1 MGGGRG
7 DGGDVDWEAIGA
19 GGWPDNTAFAALPA
33 DRRAEVVESALDWA
47 SPRVESAPAAARRVA
62 ETALHLLDSHGL
74 DEPLLRARSGL
85 LVGVAA
91 TRTGDSHEA
100 VLHFEEILHAPR
112 TPGTEWVRLAALV
125 NCGAQLSDSDPD
137 RAFALLDEAFDEA
150 LSSGAAA
157 DAANVAVTL
166 GSLHR
171 REGRVEKARQVYETG
186 LRILA
191 DGTWTAPE
199 TGTPD
204 NMSVLACLHG
214 NLGNLLTDD
223 LERHREAVRH
233 FARAEVCFQAA
244 GDTEKA
250 DQRYFHLVCAHLA
263 AGDFDQALTLFV
275 QGQGRSG
282 DDAFRQVLGEGRWTQ
297 APAEQLPAWEAAF
310 TATLEK
316 QDTAVT
322 AEGRALLLAARV
334 HVRARLDDPV
344 AALALLR
351 DGDFTA
357 MPGGVLRRLFQTT
370 VIELA
375 ESSGCGGAQWALS
388 WLHDTTDLV
397 NWGGVKA
404 AFLAERATA
413 ALLERA
419 RDAAAGTPGA
429 PELPV
434 PPGVGAAPEDVPAWL
449 GPVEP
454 GVRAHYRRLRRRHPS
469 REELKKEI
477 RASFGLGLTATESEA
492 RSSQVRLRTA
502 LRAADLLG
510 DPWWAVRCRTN
521 LAIVVSVQGGSTPED
536 RLREARTLL
545 DEAREWAD
553 GLPREQ
559 QRVSLTLATVL
570 KENSAGNESA
580 LIEEAITVGR
590 EAMDLAER
598 HGFRDTLPDA
608 ALTLG
613 NALSEY
619 TEAGVGQ
626 LHEARRVL
634 ERGLE
639 VIAEGPDE
647 SAEGPGAQEAS
658 LLNSL
663 GKTLVT
669 LARRERRPERATEAA
684 GCFRRALT
692 IRERLD
698 DRRRELLTATNLLG
712 TVIGFAKR
720 PLGEAPA
727 AEVRALVDRVRLL
740 APQVDGPALVG
751 GALTNAATA
760 LDVLGLG
767 EQALRTSLEAVDIL
781 RGAGQPRWLTDS
793 LFNAAERYVGR
804 EDLAAALE
812 LLDEA
817 LDEVEALRVR
827 QAPAR
832 YKAEVTRGSLEIR
845 GLHATVLRRLGRS
858 PEERWWASDRH
869 TGRALTAARTTAPP
883 PRADLVRELG
893 ARLPHDVLLLH
904 IHIDDTRHLACF
916 VLRNGPDGVR
926 VEDGARRIP
935 LAEVARATGGSA
947 SATEIRLH
955 RLTSHTPDE
964 LRALLTWLGDRFL
977 GPVLDATDS
986 RGLTRIAVTA
996 ADLNWVPW
1004 HAVPLPATGTALG
1017 RTWEVLQIPNAE
1029 FLARALRSADPPLRK
1044 AAFVACDPSRTL
1056 RRHIDECRRG
1066 FAALSG
1072 PERLVLTDSSR
1083 PVTRDAVTRL
1093 LAEADLFHFAGHSVL
1108 DADRPDRSGLILSD
1122 GLLTLS
1128 DLERDCAGGRAPSVV
1143 FLSSCESAAADP
1155 RLADAPS
1162 LSTAFLGA
1170 GGRVAIGS
1178 LWEVPDGV
1186 AARTARA
1193 FYENLP
1199 GRTPVEAL
1207 SAARTRLPEN
1217 HWPAFTLHGWSTGRP
1232 PPA

>member
-1 MGGGRG
+1 M
-7 DGGDVDWEAIGA
+7 DWEAIGA

-47 SPRVESAPAAARRVA
+47 SLRVESAPAAARRVA

-91 TRTGDSHEA
+91 TRTGDSDEA
-100 VLHFEEILHAPR
+100 VLHYEEILNAPPA
-112 TPGTEWVRLAALV
+112 PGTEWVRLAALI
-125 NCGAQLSDSDPD
+125 NCGAQLSDSDPQ
-137 RAFALLDEAFDEA
+137 RAFALLDEAFGEA
-150 LSSGAAA
+150 LSSGALL

-171 REGRVEKARQVYETG
+171 REGRFEEARQVYETG
-186 LRILA
+186 LCGLA
-191 DGTWTAPE
+191 GKAGVVPE
-199 TGTPD
+199 PGTPD
-204 NMSVLACLHG
+204 GMSVLACLHG

-223 LERHREAVRH
+223 LERHREAARH
-233 FARAEVCFQAA
+233 FTRAVACFQAA

-275 QGQGRSG
+275 QGRGRSG
-282 DDAFRQVLGEGRWTQ
+282 GDAFRQVLSEGRWTQ
-297 APAEQLPAWEAAF
+297 APAGQLPSWEAAF

-316 QDTAVT
+316 RDTAVT

-334 HVRARLDDPV
+334 HIRARLDDPV

-357 MPGGVLRRLFQTT
+357 LPDGVLRRFFQDT

-375 ESSGCGGAQWALS
+375 QSSGCRGAQWALS

-397 NWGGVKA
+397 DWVGVKA

-413 ALLERA
+413 VLLERA
-419 RDAAAGTPGA
+419 RTPGA

-469 REELKKEI
+469 REELEKEI
-477 RASFGLGLTATESEA
+477 HASFGLGRTATESEA

-510 DPWWAVRCRTN
+510 HPWWTVRCRTN
-521 LAIVVSVQGGSTPED
+521 LAIVASVQGGNTPEA
-536 RLREARTLL
+536 RLREARILL
-545 DEAREWAD
+545 DQARELAD
-553 GLPREQ
+553 GLPRER

-570 KENSAGNESA
+570 KENSAWNESA

-639 VIAEGPDE
+639 VMAEAPDRD
-647 SAEGPGAQEAS
+647 AEEKKAREAS

-663 GKTLVT
+663 GKALVT

-712 TVIGFAKR
+712 TVVGFAER

-751 GALTNAATA
+751 GALTNAASA

-767 EQALRTSLEAVDIL
+767 EQALRTALEAVDIL

-793 LFNAAERYVGR
+793 LFNAAGRYVGR

-817 LDEVEALRVR
+817 LDEVEALRVG

-832 YKAEVTRGSLEIR
+832 YKAEVTRGSLGIR
-845 GLHATVLRRLGRS
+845 RLHATVLRRLGRS

-883 PRADLVRELG
+883 PRADLVRALG

-904 IHIDDTRHLACF
+904 IHIDETLHLACF

-935 LAEVARATGGSA
+935 LAEVARATGGSE

-955 RLTSHTPDE
+955 RLTPDTPDTF
-964 LRALLTWLGDRFL
+964 RALLTWLGARFL

-1004 HAVPLPATGTALG
+1004 HAVPLPDTGIPLG

-1108 DADRPDRSGLILSD
+1108 DADRPDRSGLMLSD
-1122 GLLTLS
+1122 GLFTLS
-1128 DLERDCAGGRAPSVV
+1128 DLERACAGGRAPSVV

-1155 RLADAPS
+1155 RLADAPT
-1162 LSTAFLGA
+1162 LATAFLGA
-1170 GGRVAIGS
+1170 GGRVAIGA

-1186 AARTARA
+1186 AARMARS

-1199 GRTPVEAL
+1199 GHTPVEAL
-1207 SAARTRLPEN
+1207 SAARSRLPEN